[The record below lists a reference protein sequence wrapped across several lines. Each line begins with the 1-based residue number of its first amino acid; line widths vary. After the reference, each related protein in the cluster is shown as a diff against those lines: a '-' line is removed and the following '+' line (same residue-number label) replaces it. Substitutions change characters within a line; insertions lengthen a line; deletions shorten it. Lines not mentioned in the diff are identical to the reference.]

1 MHYWTRSRWMSLAI
15 HVVIVLIP
23 FLVSAVSAFLFWQR
37 LFLSPLIAGVMV
49 SVVDV
54 LALLGLVFY
63 IAQIESPFQFL
74 RHLLPFVSILPL
86 GLEMYALL
94 AHNSLWI
101 AVSVASVVTIIL
113 VVIAWQC
120 FRTIESLFIDPISA
134 ARQHA
139 QHHLQHLVIAD
150 AALRATREAATQ
162 FAQAWATTDTPQ
174 LSSADGTV
182 TPQLTTAEVKALAA
196 QRNVSE
202 RTIWRQ
208 LKAGTLQMQESEA

>member
-1 MHYWTRSRWMSLAI
+1 MWRVFLSLQHGYFNCTMLDEIKLNRKKGTYHALLDTFTMA
-15 HVVIVLIP
+15 VTCYSCGDCPYPL
-23 FLVSAVSAFLFWQR
+23 FVSAVSAFCSGSDCFVT
-37 LFLSPLIAGVMV
+37 LIAGVMV

-63 IAQIESPFQFL
+63 IAQIRSPFQFL

-120 FRTIESLFIDPISA
+120 FRTIGHCLSIRSVPRVSTHSTIYS
-134 ARQHA
+134 
-139 QHHLQHLVIAD
+139 I
-150 AALRATREAATQ
+150 
-162 FAQAWATTDTPQ
+162 
-174 LSSADGTV
+174 LSSLTRRCVQPAK
-182 TPQLTTAEVKALAA
+182 PQPV
-196 QRNVSE
+196 RPGVG
-202 RTIWRQ
+202 RD
-208 LKAGTLQMQESEA
+208 